1 MKSIM
6 VRAVY
11 RSWFVFLSVGCA
23 AIAFDG
29 ERLGVP
35 AHAAE
40 SSTQIADQP
49 ILAVGGLIAA
59 GQERNFTRE
68 AFEAMGMSSLK
79 TRTPWNQDPVEFSG
93 VKLSTFLKQVGA
105 TGRVL
110 RVTAL
115 NDYVTTIP
123 VDDVKYDPILATRR
137 SGKPMAIRDKGPI
150 FIIYPF
156 DDDKSLNSEL
166 YFSRCAWQVKAI
178 EIE

>member
-1 MKSIM
+1 M

-11 RSWFVFLSVGCA
+11 CSFFVSLSVGCA
-23 AIAFDG
+23 VIAFDG
-29 ERLGVP
+29 GRLAP
-35 AHAAE
+35 SAHATE
-40 SSTQIADQP
+40 SSVQVASEP
-49 ILAVGGLIAA
+49 ILVVSGLVAA
-59 GQERNFTRE
+59 GQERSFTRDE
-68 AFEAMGMSSLK
+68 FEGMGVSSLT

-115 NDYVTTIP
+115 NDYVTNIP

-137 SGKPMAIRDKGPI
+137 GGKQMSVRDKGPI

-156 DDDKSLNSEL
+156 DEDKSLNSEL

-178 EIE
+178 QIE

>member
-1 MKSIM
+1 M

-11 RSWFVFLSVGCA
+11 RSFFVSLSVGCA
-23 AIAFDG
+23 VVTFDG
-29 ERLGVP
+29 GRLGVS

-40 SSTQIADQP
+40 SSEQVASEP
-49 ILAVGGLIAA
+49 ILVVSGSVAA
-59 GQERNFTRE
+59 GQERSFTRE
-68 AFEAMGMSSLK
+68 EFEAMGLSSLT

-93 VKLSTFLKQVGA
+93 VRLSTFLKQVGA
-105 TGRVL
+105 TGRAL

-123 VDDVKYDPILATRR
+123 VEDVRYDPILATRR
-137 SGKPMAIRDKGPI
+137 NGKTMAIRDKGPI

-166 YFSRCAWQVKAI
+166 YFSRCAWQVKSI
-178 EIE
+178 QVD